1 MLNKYKF
8 YVGTQGFSIRDYAFR
23 LFKGTE
29 RFKINYLVSFSFI
42 LVLMVWYS
50 AFKLIK
56 NDEESIRNQ
65 TILNITNLSRSFK
78 AYTEETINTSDQ
90 VLRFLRFQND
100 NDQTLKYSS
109 IKEFFDK
116 GILDTHFITS
126 VSLIDSN
133 GQYRF
138 TSLNAFKMQN
148 ISDAEFFKIHK
159 SGYPYGVFVSSPERF
174 EGDDHETIQ
183 LTRGIYDRTKKLA
196 GVAIVSVDPRYF
208 IDIYKN
214 INVGENGIIALVGL
228 DGTTR
233 VVSKSTNVVPNLTK
247 VVIPLPTEIQSKLEG
262 TFISDQLFDKVNRL
276 YAYQRI
282 GNQPLVTLVGK
293 NLMPSNSD
301 ASHSRLTYSTIAL
314 LLTVIIVLFLISN
327 LDFLNKLALAHFEI
341 QKTNKKITEAN
352 NNRSEFLSSVSHE
365 IRTPL
370 NGILGYA
377 EYIIH
382 TSKESMI
389 QFPAQ
394 IIYESS
400 QHLLRLVNTLLDLT
414 LVESGKLVIQNSNFN
429 FYQIVEEVCQTHQVR
444 MTQKNIKLVVEIDD
458 HCPQLICLDE
468 LNLRRILNNLIDN
481 AIKFSKN
488 AGEIT
493 LSSQYLSEVNSIY
506 ISIKDNGIGIPKEK
520 HSQVFEKFWQNEDYI
535 SRSHGGSGMGLALT
549 QKLVKLMG
557 GEIHFNSSPNDG
569 SIFYF
574 SLPLAKEVE
583 YA

>member
-1 MLNKYKF
+1 
-8 YVGTQGFSIRDYAFR
+8 
-23 LFKGTE
+23 
-29 RFKINYLVSFSFI
+29 
-42 LVLMVWYS
+42 
-50 AFKLIK
+50 
-56 NDEESIRNQ
+56 
-65 TILNITNLSRSFK
+65 
-78 AYTEETINTSDQ
+78 
-90 VLRFLRFQND
+90 
-100 NDQTLKYSS
+100 
-109 IKEFFDK
+109 
-116 GILDTHFITS
+116 
-126 VSLIDSN
+126 
-133 GQYRF
+133 
-138 TSLNAFKMQN
+138 
-148 ISDAEFFKIHK
+148 
-159 SGYPYGVFVSSPERF
+159 
-174 EGDDHETIQ
+174 
-183 LTRGIYDRTKKLA
+183 
-196 GVAIVSVDPRYF
+196 
-208 IDIYKN
+208 
-214 INVGENGIIALVGL
+214 
-228 DGTTR
+228 
-233 VVSKSTNVVPNLTK
+233 
-247 VVIPLPTEIQSKLEG
+247 
-262 TFISDQLFDKVNRL
+262 
-276 YAYQRI
+276 
-282 GNQPLVTLVGK
+282 
-293 NLMPSNSD
+293 
-301 ASHSRLTYSTIAL
+301 
-314 LLTVIIVLFLISN
+314 
-327 LDFLNKLALAHFEI
+327 
-341 QKTNKKITEAN
+341 
-352 NNRSEFLSSVSHE
+352 
-365 IRTPL
+365 
-370 NGILGYA
+370 
-377 EYIIH
+377 
-382 TSKESMI
+382 MI

-520 HSQVFEKFWQNEDYI
+520 HSQVFQKFWQNEDYI